1 MRTLTLLLITSC
13 AMTMVAQDTTAVKS
27 PMDYF
32 NLAAKQYVKED
43 KMSALR
49 TLDQGLQQ
57 HPQDARLRK
66 LATELLK
73 EQQQQQ
79 QQQQQ
84 HQQQQDKS
92 EDGQSKKEQS
102 KDGQEQQEQEKQ
114 AEQQKS
120 EQSKERK
127 PGDPG
132 QPRPGEIAPQ
142 DAKRILDALDRQEQQ
157 VQSRMRQRQQPAPKV
172 PVDKDW

>member
-1 MRTLTLLLITSC
+1 MRTLTLVLVMFG

-79 QQQQQ
+79 QQQQ
-84 HQQQQDKS
+84 DKP
-92 EDGQSKKEQS
+92 EDGRSKEEQS
-102 KDGQEQQEQEKQ
+102 KGGQEQQKQEQQ

>member
-1 MRTLTLLLITSC
+1 MRTLTLVLVMFG

-79 QQQQQ
+79 QQ
-84 HQQQQDKS
+84 DKP
-92 EDGQSKKEQS
+92 EDGRSKEEQS
-102 KDGQEQQEQEKQ
+102 KGAQEQQKQEQQ
-114 AEQQKS
+114 AEQQQS

>member
-1 MRTLTLLLITSC
+1 MRTLSLLLVMFG

-84 HQQQQDKS
+84 QEQDKP
-92 EDGQSKKEQS
+92 EDGRSKEEQS
-102 KDGQEQQEQEKQ
+102 KGAQEQQKQEQQ
-114 AEQQKS
+114 AEQQQS

>member
-1 MRTLTLLLITSC
+1 MRTLTLVLVMFG

-79 QQQQQ
+79 QQQQ
-84 HQQQQDKS
+84 DKP
-92 EDGQSKKEQS
+92 EDGRSKEEKS
-102 KDGQEQQEQEKQ
+102 KGGQEQQKQEQQ
-114 AEQQKS
+114 AEQQQS

>member
-1 MRTLTLLLITSC
+1 MRTLTLVLVMFG

-79 QQQQQ
+79 QQQQ
-84 HQQQQDKS
+84 DKP
-92 EDGQSKKEQS
+92 EDGRSKEEQI
-102 KDGQEQQEQEKQ
+102 KGAQEQQKQEQQ
-114 AEQQKS
+114 AEQQQS

>member
-1 MRTLTLLLITSC
+1 MRTLTLLLLWVC
-13 AMTMVAQDTTAVKS
+13 AMNLAAQDTAAVKT

-84 HQQQQDKS
+84 DQQKQDQQKDGSSKPDQSKGGQDQQKQQQQSD
-92 EDGQSKKEQS
+92 
-102 KDGQEQQEQEKQ
+102 QQQ
-114 AEQQKS
+114 ADPSQ
-120 EQSKERK
+120 ERK
-127 PGDPG
+127 QGEQK

-142 DAKRILDALDRQEQQ
+142 DAKRILDALDRQEQE
-157 VQSRMRQRQQPAPKV
+157 VQSKMRQRQQPTPKV

>member
-1 MRTLTLLLITSC
+1 MRTLTLVLVMFG

-79 QQQQQ
+79 QQE
-84 HQQQQDKS
+84 QDKP
-92 EDGQSKKEQS
+92 EDGRSKEEQS
-102 KDGQEQQEQEKQ
+102 KGAQVQQKQEQQ
-114 AEQQKS
+114 AEQQQS

>member
-1 MRTLTLLLITSC
+1 MRTLSLLLVMFC

-79 QQQQQ
+79 QQQQE
-84 HQQQQDKS
+84 QDKP
-92 EDGQSKKEQS
+92 EDGRSKEEQS
-102 KDGQEQQEQEKQ
+102 KGGQEQQKQEQQ
-114 AEQQKS
+114 AEQQQS

>member
-1 MRTLTLLLITSC
+1 MRIPTIVLLLLLASTLD
-13 AMTMVAQDTTAVKS
+13 AQDTAAVKS

-43 KMSALR
+43 KMTALR
-49 TLDQGLQQ
+49 TLDQGLQH
-57 HPQDARLRK
+57 HPQDPRLRQ
-66 LATELLK
+66 LATELMK

-79 QQQQQ
+79 QQQQK
-84 HQQQQDKS
+84 QQD
-92 EDGQSKKEQS
+92 EQNDGSS
-102 KDGQEQQEQEKQ
+102 
-114 AEQQKS
+114 KS
-120 EQSKERK
+120 EQGNDGQDPRK
-127 PGDPG
+127 QEEGNDQQRTKPPQENRTGDPK

-157 VQSRMRQRQQPAPKV
+157 VQSKMRQKQQPAPKT

>member
-1 MRTLTLLLITSC
+1 MRTLTLVLVMFG
-13 AMTMVAQDTTAVKS
+13 AMTMVAQDTTAVKR

-84 HQQQQDKS
+84 QEQDKP
-92 EDGQSKKEQS
+92 EDGRSKEEQS
-102 KDGQEQQEQEKQ
+102 KGAQEQQKQEQQ
-114 AEQQKS
+114 AEQQQS

>member
-1 MRTLTLLLITSC
+1 MRTLTLLLVMFG

-79 QQQQQ
+79 Q
-84 HQQQQDKS
+84 HQQQQEQDKP
-92 EDGQSKKEQS
+92 EDGRSKEEQS
-102 KDGQEQQEQEKQ
+102 KGAQEQQKQEQQ
-114 AEQQKS
+114 AEQQQS

>member
-1 MRTLTLLLITSC
+1 MRTLTLLLVMFG

-79 QQQQQ
+79 QQQE
-84 HQQQQDKS
+84 QDKP
-92 EDGQSKKEQS
+92 EDGRSKEEQS
-102 KDGQEQQEQEKQ
+102 KGGQEQQKQEQQ
-114 AEQQKS
+114 AEQQQS

>member
-1 MRTLTLLLITSC
+1 MRTLTLVLVMFG

-84 HQQQQDKS
+84 QEQDKP
-92 EDGQSKKEQS
+92 EDGRSKEEQS
-102 KDGQEQQEQEKQ
+102 KGAQVQQKQEQQ
-114 AEQQKS
+114 AEQQQS

>member
-1 MRTLTLLLITSC
+1 MRTLTLVLVMFG

-84 HQQQQDKS
+84 QEQDKP
-92 EDGQSKKEQS
+92 EDGRSKEEQS
-102 KDGQEQQEQEKQ
+102 KGAQEQQKQEQQ
-114 AEQQKS
+114 AEQQQS

>member
-1 MRTLTLLLITSC
+1 MRTLTLLLVMFG

-79 QQQQQ
+79 QQQQE
-84 HQQQQDKS
+84 QDKP
-92 EDGQSKKEQS
+92 EDGRSKEEQS
-102 KDGQEQQEQEKQ
+102 KGAQEQQKQEQQ
-114 AEQQKS
+114 AEQQQS

>member
-1 MRTLTLLLITSC
+1 MRTLTLLVVMFG

-84 HQQQQDKS
+84 QEQDKP
-92 EDGQSKKEQS
+92 EDGRSKEEQS
-102 KDGQEQQEQEKQ
+102 KGAQEQQKQEQQ
-114 AEQQKS
+114 AEQQQS

>member
-1 MRTLTLLLITSC
+1 MRTLTLVLVMFG

-79 QQQQQ
+79 QQQQE
-84 HQQQQDKS
+84 QDKP
-92 EDGQSKKEQS
+92 EDGRSKEEQS
-102 KDGQEQQEQEKQ
+102 KGAQEQQKQEQQ
-114 AEQQKS
+114 AEQQQS

>member
-1 MRTLTLLLITSC
+1 MRTLSLLLVMFG

-84 HQQQQDKS
+84 QEQDKP
-92 EDGQSKKEQS
+92 EDGRSKEEQS
-102 KDGQEQQEQEKQ
+102 KGGQEQQKQEQQ
-114 AEQQKS
+114 AEQQQS

>member
-1 MRTLTLLLITSC
+1 MTRMLPFLLVLFCATSG
-13 AMTMVAQDTTAVKS
+13 AAQDTTAVKG

-32 NLAAKQYVKED
+32 NLAAKQYVKQD

-66 LATELLK
+66 LATELMK
-73 EQQQQQ
+73 EEQQQQQ
-79 QQQQQ
+79 QQQQDQ
-84 HQQQQDKS
+84 DQNDSSKPQQGKNGQDQRKEEKPADRQQGDGSKEQQD
-92 EDGQSKKEQS
+92 
-102 KDGQEQQEQEKQ
+102 
-114 AEQQKS
+114 
-120 EQSKERK
+120 
-127 PGDPG
+127 GD

-142 DAKRILDALDRQEQQ
+142 DAKRILDALDRQEQH
-157 VQSRMRQRQQPAPKV
+157 VQSKMRQRQQPAPKV

>member
-1 MRTLTLLLITSC
+1 MRTLTLLLVMFG

-79 QQQQQ
+79 E
-84 HQQQQDKS
+84 QDKP
-92 EDGQSKKEQS
+92 EDGRSKEEQS
-102 KDGQEQQEQEKQ
+102 KGAQEQQKQEQQ
-114 AEQQKS
+114 AEQQQS

>member
-1 MRTLTLLLITSC
+1 MRTLTLLLVMFG

-79 QQQQQ
+79 QQQQE
-84 HQQQQDKS
+84 QDKP
-92 EDGQSKKEQS
+92 EDGRSKEEQS
-102 KDGQEQQEQEKQ
+102 KGGQEQQKQEQQ
-114 AEQQKS
+114 AEQQQS

>member
-1 MRTLTLLLITSC
+1 MRTLTLVLVMFG

-79 QQQQQ
+79 QQE
-84 HQQQQDKS
+84 QDKP
-92 EDGQSKKEQS
+92 EDGRSKEEQS
-102 KDGQEQQEQEKQ
+102 KGAQEQQKQEQQ
-114 AEQQKS
+114 AEQQQS

>member
-1 MRTLTLLLITSC
+1 MRTLTLLLVMFG
-13 AMTMVAQDTTAVKS
+13 AMTMAAQDTTAVKS

-79 QQQQQ
+79 QQQQD
-84 HQQQQDKS
+84 QDKQ
-92 EDGQSKKEQS
+92 EDDRSKKEQG
-102 KDGQEQQEQEKQ
+102 KDGQEQQKQEKP

>member
-1 MRTLTLLLITSC
+1 MRTLTLLLVMFG

-84 HQQQQDKS
+84 QEQDKP
-92 EDGQSKKEQS
+92 EDGRSKEEQS
-102 KDGQEQQEQEKQ
+102 KGAQEQQKQEQQ
-114 AEQQKS
+114 AEQQQS

>member
-1 MRTLTLLLITSC
+1 MIS
-13 AMTMVAQDTTAVKS
+13 AMPMVAQDTAAVKS

-79 QQQQQ
+79 KQQQ
-84 HQQQQDKS
+84 QQQQDKQEEGRS
-92 EDGQSKKEQS
+92 KEDQSKEGQDQQK
-102 KDGQEQQEQEKQ
+102 QEQKAQ
-114 AEQQKS
+114 QQKA
-120 EQSKERK
+120 EPSKERK
-127 PGDPG
+127 PGSPD

-142 DAKRILDALDRQEQQ
+142 DAKRILDALDRQEQH
-157 VQSRMRQRQQPAPKV
+157 VQSRMRKRQQPAPKI